1 MPVRFLLRPVFFQLD
16 WICAR
21 GCGELVRSIGV
32 TFLSGID
39 FPEATFQDLSC
50 SLQTSAELG
59 LTVNMQN
66 ARQKGFV
73 CSGNTLFLTGIPG
86 WRPFVLITFV
96 RVTQ

>member
-1 MPVRFLLRPVFFQLD
+1 MEACSLLAQTGIFSVGLD

-59 LTVNMQN
+59 LTVNNMQN
-66 ARQKGFV
+66 ARQKGSCV
-73 CSGNTLFLTGIPG
+73 
-86 WRPFVLITFV
+86 
-96 RVTQ
+96 